1 MAANKL
7 INFRCPDDL
16 LTAIEAYGREHYPT
30 NPNGR
35 GNTDF
40 DQSKALRDILISG
53 VESLTNGEVKLERK
67 VEKPKSNYAELLDR
81 IAKLEAQQTPTTID
95 PGIEA
100 RLEAMESALSGKY
113 LKIQSLIPDLMGIV
127 DGFNADS

>member
-16 LTAIEAYGREHYPT
+16 LAAIEAYGREHYPT
-30 NPNGR
+30 APNNR
-35 GNTDF
+35 GSVDY
-40 DQSKALRDILISG
+40 DQSKAIRDILISG
-53 VESLTNGEVKLERK
+53 VESLTNGEVKIERK
-67 VEKPKSNYAELLDR
+67 VDKPKSNYAELLDR
-81 IAKLEAQQTPTTID
+81 ITKLEAQQAPTTD

-100 RLEAMESALSGKY
+100 RLSAMEAALSGKY

>member
-67 VEKPKSNYAELLDR
+67 VEKPKSNYVELLDR
-81 IAKLEAQQTPTTID
+81 IAKLEAQQAH

-100 RLEAMESALSGKY
+100 RLEAIESALSGKY

>member
-1 MAANKL
+1 MANRL
-7 INFRCPDDL
+7 INFRCPDNL

-30 NPNGR
+30 APNNR
-35 GNTDF
+35 GSVNY
-40 DQSKALRDILISG
+40 DQSKTIRDILISG
-53 VESLTNGEVKLERK
+53 IETLTDGEVKLERK

-81 IAKLEAQQTPTTID
+81 IVKLEARQTPTID
-95 PGIEA
+95 PDIEA
-100 RLEAMESALSGKY
+100 RLEAMEAALSEKY

>member
-16 LTAIEAYGREHYPT
+16 LNAIEAYGRKHYPT
-30 NPNGR
+30 TPNNR
-35 GNTDF
+35 GNVDF
-40 DQSKALRDILISG
+40 DQSKALRDILTSG
-53 VESLTNGEVKLERK
+53 VESLTNGEVKIERK
-67 VEKPKSNYAELLDR
+67 VEKPKSNYVELLDR
-81 IAKLEAQQTPTTID
+81 IAKLEAQQAHPDIEARL
-95 PGIEA
+95 EA